1 MGEVQRNIVERIS
14 SKDFSKEVVSEQEFF
29 NILKFVSPGTHFRSA
44 LDGALQ
50 SKRGALIVVENEN
63 TAELFDGGFRIGAR
77 FTPQRLIELTKM
89 DGAIVL
95 SKDLKKIDYANV
107 LLVPSSKFKSI
118 ETGTRHKAAE
128 RTAKQAKTL
137 VIAISEKKEQIT
149 LYYKNIRY
157 PLINTGDLLRKANEH
172 IQLLEKQRKLFDN
185 FVEKLNH
192 SEIKNYFD
200 LKIAINVVQKG
211 KLIQK
216 VVKELERYS
225 IELGGESTLIKI
237 SLKEIWMGVQ
247 KETDLVIKDY
257 SKVGL
262 KRSAEFLDELNYH
275 EILSEEKIA
284 MALGYESSN
293 FSAGSIKGWRILSK
307 TLLSEDEIDKIINYL
322 GDGNLKT
329 LLESDE
335 TFFIGFFLEIEPARN
350 LKEQLE
356 KMKGRF

>member
-1 MGEVQRNIVERIS
+1 MTEVQKNIVEKIY
-14 SKDFSKEVVSEQEFF
+14 SKEIVSEQEFF
-29 NILKFVSPGTHFRSA
+29 NVLKFISPGTHFRSA
-44 LDGALQ
+44 LEGALQ

-63 TAELFDGGFRIGAR
+63 TAEIFDGGFRIGAR
-77 FTPQRLIELTKM
+77 FTPQRVVELTKM

-95 SKDLKKIDYANV
+95 SKDLKKINYANV
-107 LLVPSSKFKSI
+107 LLAPDSKFKTI

-172 IQLLEKQRKLFDN
+172 IQLLEKQRKLFDD
-185 FVEKLNH
+185 FVEKLNR

-200 LKIAINVVQKG
+200 LKLAINIIQKG

-216 VVKELERYS
+216 VVKELEKYS

-237 SLKEIWMGVQ
+237 SLKEIWMGVE

-257 SKVGL
+257 SKVDL
-262 KRSAEFLDELNYH
+262 KRSNDFLNELTYH
-275 EILSEEKIA
+275 EILSEETIA
-284 MALGYESSN
+284 RALGYENPN
-293 FSAGSIKGWRILSK
+293 FSVGSIKGWRILSK
-307 TLLSEDEIDKIINYL
+307 TLLSDDDIEKIIVYL
-322 GDGNLKT
+322 GDGDLKT
-329 LLESDE
+329 ILESDE
-335 TFFIGFFLEIEPARN
+335 TFFIGFYLEIEPARK
-350 LKEQLE
+350 LKEQID
-356 KMKGRF
+356 KIKGRF

>member
-1 MGEVQRNIVERIS
+1 MGEVQRNIIEKIS
-14 SKDFSKEVVSEQEFF
+14 SKDFPKEVVSEQEFF
-29 NILKFVSPGTHFRSA
+29 NVLKFIAPGTHFRSA

-50 SKRGALIVVENEN
+50 SKRGALIVVENDN
-63 TAELFDGGFRIGAR
+63 TAEIFDGGFRIGSR

-95 SKDLKKIDYANV
+95 SKDLKKINSANV
-107 LLVPSSKFKSI
+107 LLNPDSKFKTI

-137 VIAISEKKEQIT
+137 VVAISEKKEQIT

-172 IQLLEKQRKLFDN
+172 IQLLEKQRKLFDD
-185 FVEKLNH
+185 FIEKLNH

-200 LKIAINVVQKG
+200 LKLAINVVQKG

-237 SLKEIWMGVQ
+237 SLKEIWMGVE

-257 SKVGL
+257 SKVGF
-262 KRSAEFLDELNYH
+262 KRSIEFLDELTYH
-275 EILSEEKIA
+275 EILSEDTIA
-284 MALGYESSN
+284 RALGYESPN

-307 TLLSEDEIDKIINYL
+307 TLLSDDDIEKIINYL
-322 GDGNLKT
+322 GDGDLKT

-335 TFFIGFFLEIEPARN
+335 TFFIGFYLEIEPARK
-350 LKEQLE
+350 LKEQIDKL
-356 KMKGRF
+356 KGKF

>member
-1 MGEVQRNIVERIS
+1 
-14 SKDFSKEVVSEQEFF
+14 
-29 NILKFVSPGTHFRSA
+29 
-44 LDGALQ
+44 
-50 SKRGALIVVENEN
+50 
-63 TAELFDGGFRIGAR
+63 
-77 FTPQRLIELTKM
+77 
-89 DGAIVL
+89 
-95 SKDLKKIDYANV
+95 
-107 LLVPSSKFKSI
+107 
-118 ETGTRHKAAE
+118 
-128 RTAKQAKTL
+128 
-137 VIAISEKKEQIT
+137 
-149 LYYKNIRY
+149 
-157 PLINTGDLLRKANEH
+157 
-172 IQLLEKQRKLFDN
+172 
-185 FVEKLNH
+185 
-192 SEIKNYFD
+192 
-200 LKIAINVVQKG
+200 
-211 KLIQK
+211 
-216 VVKELERYS
+216 
-225 IELGGESTLIKI
+225 
-237 SLKEIWMGVQ
+237 MGVQ

>member
-1 MGEVQRNIVERIS
+1 MAEVQKNIINKIS
-14 SKDFSKEVVSEQEFF
+14 SKDFEKETVSEQEFF
-29 NILKFVSPGTHFRSA
+29 NVLKFVSPGTHFRSA
-44 LDGALQ
+44 LEGALQ

-63 TAELFDGGFRIGAR
+63 TAGIFDGGFRIGSR

-89 DGAIVL
+89 DGAIIL
-95 SKDLKKIDYANV
+95 SKDSKKINYANV
-107 LLVPSSKFKSI
+107 LLVPSSKFKTI

-185 FVEKLNH
+185 FLEKLNH

-200 LKIAINVVQKG
+200 LKLAINVIQKG
-211 KLIQK
+211 TLIQK
-216 VVKELERYS
+216 VVKELEKYS

-237 SLKEIWMGVQ
+237 SLKEIWMGVE
-247 KETDLVIKDY
+247 KETELVIKDY
-257 SKVGL
+257 SRVSL
-262 KRSAEFLDELNYH
+262 KRSREFLDELGYH
-275 EILSEEKIA
+275 EILSEETIA
-284 MALGYESSN
+284 RALGYENPN
-293 FSAGSIKGWRILSK
+293 FSLGSIKGWRILSK
-307 TLLSEDEIDKIINYL
+307 TLLSEENIEKIINYL

-335 TFFIGFFLEIEPARN
+335 TFFIGFFLEIEPARK
-350 LKEQLE
+350 LKEQIDKLKE
-356 KMKGRF
+356 RF

>member
-1 MGEVQRNIVERIS
+1 MAEVQKNIINKIS
-14 SKDFSKEVVSEQEFF
+14 SKDFEKETVSEQEFF
-29 NILKFVSPGTHFRSA
+29 NVLKFVSPGTHFRSA
-44 LDGALQ
+44 LEGALQ

-63 TAELFDGGFRIGAR
+63 TAGIFDGGFRIGSR

-95 SKDLKKIDYANV
+95 NKDLKKINYANV
-107 LLVPSSKFKSI
+107 LLVPSSKFKTI

-149 LYYKNIRY
+149 MYYKNIRY
-157 PLINTGDLLRKANEH
+157 PLINTGELLRKANEH

-185 FVEKLNH
+185 FLEKLNH

-200 LKIAINVVQKG
+200 LRLAIGVIQKG

-216 VVKELERYS
+216 VVKELEKYS

-237 SLKEIWMGVQ
+237 SLKEIWTGVE
-247 KETDLVIKDY
+247 KETELVIKDY
-257 SKVGL
+257 SQVSL
-262 KRSAEFLDELNYH
+262 KRSIEFLDELGYH
-275 EILSEEKIA
+275 EILSEETIA
-284 MALGYESSN
+284 RALGYESPN
-293 FSAGSIKGWRILSK
+293 FSLGSIKGWRILSK
-307 TLLSEDEIDKIINYL
+307 TLLSEENIEKIVNYL

-335 TFFIGFFLEIEPARN
+335 TFFIGFFLEIEPARK
-350 LKEQLE
+350 LKEQIDKLKE
-356 KMKGRF
+356 RF

>member
-1 MGEVQRNIVERIS
+1 MGEVQKNIVEKIS
-14 SKDFSKEVVSEQEFF
+14 SKDFSKEIVSEHEFF
-29 NILKFVSPGTHFRSA
+29 NVLKFVSPGTSFRNA

-63 TAELFDGGFRIGAR
+63 TAELFDGGFRIGSR
-77 FTPQRLIELTKM
+77 FTPQRVIELIKM

-95 SKDLKKIDYANV
+95 SKDLKKINYANV
-107 LLVPSSKFKSI
+107 LLTPESRFKTI

-157 PLINTGDLLRKANEH
+157 PLINTGELLRKANEH
-172 IQLLEKQRKLFDN
+172 IQLLEKQRKLFDD

-200 LKIAINVVQKG
+200 LKLAINIIQKG

-237 SLKEIWMGVQ
+237 SLKEIWRGVE

-257 SKVGL
+257 SKVSL
-262 KRSAEFLDELNYH
+262 KKSREFLDGLTYN
-275 EILSEEKIA
+275 EILSENIIA
-284 MALGYESSN
+284 KSLEYENPN
-293 FSAGSIKGWRILSK
+293 FLTGSIKGWRILSK
-307 TLLSEDEIDKIINYL
+307 TSLSDDDIDKIINYL
-322 GDGNLKT
+322 GDGDLKT
-329 LLESDE
+329 ILESDE
-335 TFFIGFFLEIEPARN
+335 TFFIGFYLEIEPARKLKDQLDK
-350 LKEQLE
+350 LKE
-356 KMKGRF
+356 KF

>member
-1 MGEVQRNIVERIS
+1 MGEVQRNIVEKIS
-14 SKDFSKEVVSEQEFF
+14 SKDFPKEVVSEQEFF
-29 NILKFVSPGTHFRSA
+29 NVLKFIAPGTHFRSA

-50 SKRGALIVVENEN
+50 SKRGALIVVENDN
-63 TAELFDGGFRIGAR
+63 TIGMFDGGFRIGSR

-95 SKDLKKIDYANV
+95 SKDLKKINHANV
-107 LLVPSSKFKSI
+107 LLVPDSKFKTI

-172 IQLLEKQRKLFDN
+172 IQLLEKQRKLFDD
-185 FVEKLNH
+185 FIEKLNH
-192 SEIKNYFD
+192 SELKNYFD
-200 LKIAINVVQKG
+200 LKLAISVAQKG

-237 SLKEIWMGVQ
+237 SLKEIWMGVE
-247 KETDLVIKDY
+247 KETNLVIKDY
-257 SKVGL
+257 SKVGF
-262 KRSAEFLDELNYH
+262 KRSIEFLDELTYH
-275 EILSEEKIA
+275 EILSEETIA
-284 MALGYESSN
+284 RALGYESSN

-307 TLLSEDEIDKIINYL
+307 TLLSDDDIEKIINYL
-322 GDGNLKT
+322 GDGDLKT

-335 TFFIGFFLEIEPARN
+335 TFFIGFYLEIEPARK
-350 LKEQLE
+350 LKEQIDKL
-356 KMKGRF
+356 KGKF